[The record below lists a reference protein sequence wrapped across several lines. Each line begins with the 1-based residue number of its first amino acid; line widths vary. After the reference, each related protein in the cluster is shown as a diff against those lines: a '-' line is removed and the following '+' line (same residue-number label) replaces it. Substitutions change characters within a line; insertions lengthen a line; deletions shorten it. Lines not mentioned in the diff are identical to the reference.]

1 MAKERDHEHQPD
13 IMVRITR
20 AIERFIEKYL
30 KTIVISISSIVVVL
44 AVYFS
49 VDYSFNKGEQKSN
62 ADFGKV
68 YLVYRNAVL
77 DQNLK
82 EEGLKKKLLE
92 INEDFRLVIEKHP
105 NSQSAARSAYYM
117 GNTLYRNG
125 DYQKAIEFYEK
136 GAAGKRKS
144 HISFLCLMGA
154 ASCQE
159 QLKNYDKAARI
170 YDEVLGSFKDRY
182 IAPTALFNLG
192 QVLERVNKLDK
203 AKDEYSKIVENY
215 GWSSWKDFAEK
226 RILLLRNFM

>member
-1 MAKERDHEHQPD
+1 MAKERDHEHQAD
-13 IMVRITR
+13 IMMRITR
-20 AIERFIEKYL
+20 AIEGFIEKYL
-30 KTIVISISSIVVVL
+30 KTIIIIVSSIVVVL

-49 VDYSFNKGEQKSN
+49 IDYSFKKNEQRSN

-68 YLVYRNAVL
+68 YLVYRNTTA

-82 EEGLKKKLLE
+82 EEDLRKKLLD
-92 INEDFRLVIEKHP
+92 INEDFELVIEKHP
-105 NSQSAARSAYYM
+105 NSQSAARSAYYI

-125 DYQKAIEFYEK
+125 DYEKAIEYYEK
-136 GAAGKRKS
+136 GAAGRKKS
-144 HISFLCLMGA
+144 SLSFLCLMGI

-170 YDEVLGSFKDRY
+170 YDEVLSSYKDRY

-203 AKDEYSKIVENY
+203 AKDEYAKIVDEY
-215 GWSSWKDFAEK
+215 GWSSWKEFAEK
-226 RILLLRNFM
+226 RMLLLRNFM